1 MGFPG
6 VKLPVIFRAVTI
18 VTASWWLGKPTLLF
32 LRVSKHFS
40 NLQDSW
46 SSTMMIRNNFR
57 VIWEIMV
64 PKAPFFWL
72 LFVSFFWGGE
82 EGTWRFHPISFKVHL
97 VKITPGFFSHEKAIW
112 KGMYWD
118 LLYNYLY
125 TNWDDPPRRGA
136 WFKGVPWWI
145 GVFGYWTLSM
155 LFPRVEGTSNLHFKG
170 IWINFD
176 WISYSIN
183 HVC

>member
-1 MGFPG
+1 MTWEANLVVSPGFQAFFKSSGLLEFYYDDTQQLQSDMGDHG
-6 VKLPVIFRAVTI
+6 AKGAV
-18 VTASWWLGKPTLLF
+18 F
-32 LRVSKHFS
+32 LTSFC
-40 NLQDSW
+40 
-46 SSTMMIRNNFR
+46 
-57 VIWEIMV
+57 
-64 PKAPFFWL
+64 FF
-72 LFVSFFWGGE
+72 FFGGG